1 MDPMALAS
9 ELSTLGL
16 VPVLIWLHVLGER
29 RQDRQEVK
37 LDEQRKEADARFE
50 ALARGWQKQLD
61 TMVEKQEARENE
73 IRNRWSA
80 IVDKLETQKSEQGD
94 KIVEEMKA
102 LSNRVEDV
110 VRFIARPSGRQTTS

>member
-29 RQDRQEVK
+29 RQDRQEAK

-50 ALARGWQKQLD
+50 ALAKGWQRQLD
-61 TMVEKQEARENE
+61 TMTEKQEARENE

-110 VRFIARPSGRQTTS
+110 VRFISRPSGR

>member
-61 TMVEKQEARENE
+61 TMVEKQEAREADIRDRWTARTRFE
-73 IRNRWSA
+73 IA
-80 IVDKLETQKSEQGD
+80 GQL
-94 KIVEEMKA
+94 
-102 LSNRVEDV
+102 
-110 VRFIARPSGRQTTS
+110 

>member
-1 MDPMALAS
+1 VDPMSLAS

-29 RQDRQEVK
+29 RATHQDAK

-61 TMVEKQEARENE
+61 AMTEKQEAREAD
-73 IRNRWSA
+73 IRDRWTV
-80 IVDKLETQKSEQGD
+80 IVEKLEAQKAEQGD
-94 KIVEEMKA
+94 KMIEELKA
-102 LSNRVEDV
+102 LSARVEDV
-110 VRFIARPSGRQTTS
+110 IRFISRPAGR

>member
-1 MDPMALAS
+1 MD
-9 ELSTLGL
+9 
-16 VPVLIWLHVLGER
+16 
-29 RQDRQEVK
+29 
-37 LDEQRKEADARFE
+37 
-50 ALARGWQKQLD
+50 
-61 TMVEKQEARENE
+61 RENE

-110 VRFIARPSGRQTTS
+110 VRFIARPSGR